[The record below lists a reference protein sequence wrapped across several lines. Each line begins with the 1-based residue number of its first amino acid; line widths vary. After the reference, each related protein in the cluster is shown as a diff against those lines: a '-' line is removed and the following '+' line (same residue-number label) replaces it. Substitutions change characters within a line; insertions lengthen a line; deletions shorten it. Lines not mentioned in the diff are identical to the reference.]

1 MPHVAFIGL
10 GRMGQG
16 MAGRYLDSGF
26 TVAVWNRSKAKAD
39 DLIACGAMGRL
50 AGVRGAPEVVA
61 RISVCRESGG
71 CDLTYKNK
79 YSHLPKVQVPMT
91 TSDRR
96 IDARDWLL
104 LGVLSILWG
113 GSFFFTGASLKELP
127 PLTVVFLRVA
137 LAAIIL
143 LPVLL
148 FYRTAFPESLS
159 GWTPFFALALLNNVL
174 PFSLIVV
181 GQTYIPSGLASV
193 LNATT
198 PLFTVLVM
206 AAAGDEK
213 LYARRVAGVIVGL
226 IGVIVLHGQSLD
238 FEAGQSVGIMLC
250 LAAAFFYGLA
260 ALYAR
265 RKLLNSPPLA
275 TAAFQLMASSLVM
288 AVVAAAVERPWQLAL
303 PGLAT
308 WLAILGSAALS
319 TALAYIIF
327 FRILRRAGSTNVML
341 VTLLIPVTAILLG
354 YLVLG
359 ETISLR
365 EIGGAV
371 VIGSALLII
380 DGRTSRL
387 FRRPVA
393 IR

>member
-1 MPHVAFIGL
+1 
-10 GRMGQG
+10 
-16 MAGRYLDSGF
+16 
-26 TVAVWNRSKAKAD
+26 
-39 DLIACGAMGRL
+39 
-50 AGVRGAPEVVA
+50 
-61 RISVCRESGG
+61 
-71 CDLTYKNK
+71 
-79 YSHLPKVQVPMT
+79 MT
-91 TSDRR
+91 TSDQR
-96 IDARDWLL
+96 IDARDWSL
-104 LGVLSILWG
+104 LGVLSVLWG
-113 GSFFFTGASLKELP
+113 GSFFFTGVSLQELP

-143 LPVLL
+143 LPALWV
-148 FYRTAFPESLS
+148 YRTRFPESLS
-159 GWTPFFALALLNNVL
+159 GWKPFFALALLNNVL

-238 FEAGQSVGIMLC
+238 FEAGQSVGILLC

-265 RKLLNSPPLA
+265 RKLLDSPPLA
-275 TAAFQLMASSLVM
+275 TAAFQLTASSLVM
-288 AVVAAAVERPWQLAL
+288 AVVAAAVERPWQLLL
-303 PGLAT
+303 PSAAT
-308 WLAILGSAALS
+308 WLAIVGSAALS

-365 EIGGAV
+365 EIVGAV

-380 DGRTSRL
+380 DGRMSRL
-387 FRRPVA
+387 FRRPLA